1 MKLAGPAGLHVRFVV
16 GVDTV
21 KPVLTG
27 VFPPEIAGA
36 TRPWLYNIATSLSP
50 RIAEAQKHAMRAFS
64 ELLETGRATRKP
76 AKKSKPAAKTAARV
90 ASATASPATNEAADE
105 PIAMWVD
112 EGLTGE
118 QERFVNEICADPER
132 NGVRAA
138 MRAYPK
144 QKYEAAKV
152 TACQNLGMPK
162 IQKAPHR

>member
-64 ELLETGRATRKP
+64 ELLETGRATLPPPEFCTIKGERTLVIR
-76 AKKSKPAAKTAARV
+76 SKF
-90 ASATASPATNEAADE
+90 D
-105 PIAMWVD
+105 
-112 EGLTGE
+112 
-118 QERFVNEICADPER
+118 
-132 NGVRAA
+132 
-138 MRAYPK
+138 
-144 QKYEAAKV
+144 
-152 TACQNLGMPK
+152 
-162 IQKAPHR
+162 